1 MELLCK
7 TGFESPG
14 HNTNQKIRLIF
25 DDADETVLAPGTYTS
40 TILYPSVPDG
50 YRLVAYTIYSSTSPQ
65 NLAVG
70 GYYDVQNEQMI
81 MSAHNV
87 ASISSQ
93 CHLAYMAIL
102 VQSSVIEV

>member
-14 HNTNQKIRLIF
+14 HNTKQKIRLIF
-25 DDADETVLAPGTYTS
+25 DTADETVVAPGTYTS

-50 YRLVAYTIYSSTSPQ
+50 YRLVAYTIYSSMSSQ

-93 CHLAYMAIL
+93 CHLAYTAIL